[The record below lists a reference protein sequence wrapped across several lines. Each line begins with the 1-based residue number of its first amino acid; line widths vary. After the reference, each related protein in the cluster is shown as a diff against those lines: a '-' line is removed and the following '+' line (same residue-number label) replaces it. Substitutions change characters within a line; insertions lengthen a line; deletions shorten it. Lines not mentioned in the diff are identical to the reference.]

1 MQITHWKKTGIFALV
16 LNFLFMTF
24 PTASLAGLLGSG
36 EMLATEARS
45 LHMAEIQ
52 ATLSRDEVRA
62 QMIEMGV
69 SPAEV
74 QERLNALTDAEL
86 AQLAAEMNQLPAGA
100 GVIEVVGI
108 VFVVLLILELL
119 DVTDVFTG
127 V

>member
-1 MQITHWKKTGIFALV
+1 MQNPRWKKAGILM
-16 LNFLFMTF
+16 LIMNFLFATF
-24 PTASLAGLLGSG
+24 PAASYAGLVGTQ
-36 EMLATEARS
+36 EMLASETRS

-52 ATLSRDEVRA
+52 STLNREDVRA
-62 QMIEMGV
+62 QMLDMGV
-69 SPAEV
+69 SPQQVE
-74 QERLNALTDAEL
+74 QRLNALTDAEL
-86 AQLAAEMNQLPAGA
+86 AQLSAQMNQLPAGS